1 MGLPDLPINGL
12 LVAIIHALIAGMV
25 TVHILLRMRSVRA
38 AIGWIGLAW
47 LSPLLG
53 AVLYYALGINR
64 VTRRASLLRR
74 TGSPRKL
81 MPKDSSER
89 VLSGNIA
96 LIARVIGRLT
106 GRKLTDGNSLSI
118 LQCGDEAYPEML
130 SAIRNARQSIALAS
144 YIFRVDD
151 VGRAFIAELAEARS
165 RGVEIRVLID
175 GIGGRYM
182 FSPITRELKRHG
194 IPVARF
200 LHHWLPWRMPFL
212 NMRSHKKIL
221 IVDGTIG
228 FTGGTNIGREN
239 VLASDPQNPVNDV
252 HFRVDGPV
260 VRHIMVSFA
269 EDWKFTTT
277 EALEGEKWWPELN
290 SAGSVL
296 GRGISSGPDESVG
309 LLESVLAT
317 AVAAA
322 THRLRIVTPY
332 FLPDERL
339 MAEIELAVL
348 RGVEIDLVL
357 PERSDI
363 ALLDWAT
370 RADIE
375 ALAAQAQ
382 IYLSPMPF
390 DHAKLMTIDGQW
402 CLVGSANWDVRSTR
416 LNFEFSLECYN
427 EAAVGEIDRLID
439 MRIEKSWNLSSGE
452 LAMRSLPTQLRDAA
466 ARLLMPY
473 L

>member
-1 MGLPDLPINGL
+1 
-12 LVAIIHALIAGMV
+12 VV
-25 TVHILLRMRSVRA
+25 
-38 AIGWIGLAW
+38 
-47 LSPLLG
+47 
-53 AVLYYALGINR
+53 
-64 VTRRASLLRR
+64 
-74 TGSPRKL
+74 
-81 MPKDSSER
+81 E
-89 VLSGNIA
+89 
-96 LIARVIGRLT
+96 RLT
-106 GRKLTDGNSLSI
+106 GRELTDGNSLSI

-182 FSPITRELKRHG
+182 FSPIARELKRHG

-221 IVDGTIG
+221 VVDGTIG
-228 FTGGTNIGREN
+228 FTGGINIGREN
-239 VLASDPQNPVNDV
+239 VLASEPQNPVYDV

-260 VRHIMVSFA
+260 VRHIMMSFA
-269 EDWKFTTT
+269 EDWKFTTA
-277 EALEGEKWWPELN
+277 EALEGEKWWPEFN

-322 THRLRIVTPY
+322 TYRLRIVTPY

-348 RGVEIDLVL
+348 RGVEVDLIL
-357 PERSDI
+357 PERSDN

-382 IYLSPMPF
+382 IYLSPIPF

-427 EAAVGEIDRLID
+427 ETAVGEIDRLID
-439 MRIEKSWNLSSGE
+439 MRIKKSCHLSSEE
-452 LAMRSLPTQLRDAA
+452 LAMRSLPIRLRDAA